1 MWRSFFFAVGIF
13 LFAGGL
19 QCLMFEQ
26 FFIDQNNRVLTIAKR
41 AGNAAKSSAQDSYR
55 EFAAQ
60 PQTQP
65 SRPEFSLPSSYYGG
79 ASRFQSP
86 SYNNQTIANEL
97 QAGFQSNTPQGGLA
111 GANSAGGAKSLS
123 PYRVNDWVPWC
134 LLAVGTIVCLYTQSL
149 GQQGSRHD

>member
-65 SRPEFSLPSSYYGG
+65 GRSEFSLPSSYYGG
-79 ASRFQSP
+79 SSRFQSP
-86 SYNNQTIANEL
+86 SYNNQSIANEL
-97 QAGFQSNTPQGGLA
+97 QTGFQTNASQGPAPAAVL
-111 GANSAGGAKSLS
+111 SRQSKRLS
-123 PYRVNDWVPWC
+123 PYKVNDWVPWC

-149 GQQGSRHD
+149 GQQGFRNE